1 MKRLTLNE
9 IGKLAGVS
17 AATVSR
23 VINNYPH
30 VTQERR
36 ERVQEVIA
44 QTGFQPNLI
53 ARSLASQRTNIIGLV
68 IPNVAHAVFT
78 DPYFPNLIQ
87 GITQASNRRNL
98 TLALFLFHSMQEETR
113 TIQSIL
119 NATLL
124 DGLIITADRKE
135 YSLVPQIVK
144 QGLPFIL
151 VGRPESKSEPSAE
164 ITYVN
169 TDNIAGGYLAT
180 EHLITLGRRRIA
192 IIASDLNTAGDDRYT
207 GYRNAL
213 RDHNISFDAALVA
226 QGDFS
231 LESGYAAMQKL
242 LPEQPDAV
250 FASSDNMGLGAQRA
264 IRDAGL
270 RIPQDIAIVGYDDL
284 PPAMQAEPQLTTIRQ
299 PVEQMGI
306 TAVELLS
313 QFVSSSIAPA
323 SVIFPVEL
331 IIRASCGAEQSG

>member
-1 MKRLTLNE
+1 MKRLTLDE

-30 VTQERR
+30 ITPERR
-36 ERVQEVIA
+36 ERVQKVIA
-44 QTGFQPNLI
+44 QTGFQPNPI
-53 ARSLASQRTNIIGLV
+53 ARSLASHRTNIIGLV

-87 GITQASNRRNL
+87 GITQASNQRNL

-119 NATLL
+119 NNTLL

-135 YSLVPQIVK
+135 YSLVPQIAK
-144 QGLPFIL
+144 QELPFIV
-151 VGRPESKSEPSAE
+151 VGRPESTEG

-180 EHLITLGRRRIA
+180 EHLLRLGRRRIA
-192 IIASDLNTAGDDRYT
+192 IISADLNTAGDDRYT
-207 GYRNAL
+207 GYRDAL
-213 RDHNISFDAALVA
+213 RDHNVSFDTSLVA
-226 QGDFS
+226 RGDFS
-231 LESGYAAMQKL
+231 LESGYSAMQQL
-242 LPEQPDAV
+242 LPEHPDAV
-250 FASSDNMGLGAQRA
+250 FAVSDNMGLGAQRA

-270 RIPQDIAIVGYDDL
+270 SIPQDIAIVGYDDL
-284 PPAMQAEPQLTTIRQ
+284 VPALQAEPQLTTIRQ
-299 PVEQMGI
+299 PVEQMGL

-313 QFVSSSIAPA
+313 DYASSTVAPKSI
-323 SVIFPVEL
+323 IFPVEL